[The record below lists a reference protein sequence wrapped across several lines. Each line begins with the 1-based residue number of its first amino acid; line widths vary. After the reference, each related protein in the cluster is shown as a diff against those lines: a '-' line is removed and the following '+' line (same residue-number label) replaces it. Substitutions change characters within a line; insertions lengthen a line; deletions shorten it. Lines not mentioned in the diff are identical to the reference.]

1 MNRTILWGT
10 LAVIAAGVAGSP
22 VRAESAVNETRSTLE
37 KWVETRQLISKTKSD
52 WQADKDTI
60 EQTIA
65 LFEREL
71 KSIATQMGN
80 VSTNRTQVDV
90 EREKAQAEQK
100 ELQQAAETVKTLVV
114 ALETKLLSL
123 APAFP
128 PPLTEKI
135 QPLLQRIPTGD
146 ANTRVSGAERMQTVV
161 GILNEVDKFNAAVTV
176 VSEIQ
181 KSPSGAEVQVETI
194 YVGLGQAYFVDKAGD
209 YAGVGIPTANGWQW
223 KEQKDLAGKIQKS
236 LAMYRNAAPAAFVSL
251 PVEIK

>member
-1 MNRTILWGT
+1 MILLGA
-10 LAVIAAGVAGSP
+10 LAAAGLQVSFTAHADST
-22 VRAESAVNETRSTLE
+22 VTETRSTLE
-37 KWVETRQLISKTKSD
+37 KWVEMRQLISKTKSD
-52 WQADKDTI
+52 WQADKDTL
-60 EQTIA
+60 EQTIQ

-90 EREKAQAEQK
+90 EREKAQAQQK
-100 ELQQAAETVKTLVV
+100 DLTEAVERVKTLVG
-114 ALETKLLSL
+114 ALETKVMAL

-135 QPLLQRIPTGD
+135 QPLLKRIPVDD
-146 ANTRVSGAERMQTVV
+146 ADTRISGPERMQNIV

-209 YAGVGIPTANGWQW
+209 YAGVGIPTLQGWQW
-223 KEQKDLAGKIQKS
+223 KEQKELAGKIQKS

-251 PVEIK
+251 PVQIR

>member
-1 MNRTILWGT
+1 MAVGLSVGT
-10 LAVIAAGVAGSP
+10 

-37 KWVETRQLISKTKSD
+37 KWVETRQLISKTKSE
-52 WQADKDTI
+52 WQADKETI

-71 KSIATQMGN
+71 KSIASQMAT

-90 EREKAQAEQK
+90 EREEAQARQK
-100 ELQQAAETVKTLVV
+100 ELQDAAEKVKTLVA
-114 ALETKLLSL
+114 ALEARLLSF

-135 QPLLQRIPTGD
+135 QPLLQRIPAD
-146 ANTRVSGAERMQTVV
+146 KENSRMAGAERMQNIV
-161 GILNEVDKFNAAVTV
+161 GILSEVDKFNAAVTV

-181 KSPSGAEVQVETI
+181 KSPSGTEVQVETM
-194 YVGLGQAYFVDKAGD
+194 YVGLGQAYFVDKAGN
-209 YAGVGIPTANGWQW
+209 YAGVGVPTGQGWQW
-223 KEQKDLAGKIQKS
+223 KERKELADKIQKS
-236 LAMYRNAAPAAFVSL
+236 LAMYKNAAPATFVSL